1 MRRGNKCE
9 AVSPNFEFRDGVVHG
24 TKSQGARH
32 TKRKITY
39 RKETPTQ
46 GTKKTEDSL
55 RSGSE
60 CPLVESD
67 DIRNALTPVPQPIE
81 QEWLFC
87 SPPTPQVV
95 SLFSMSPLSEQ
106 AIMRS
111 LIRTECELFYLTHW
125 ENACVQSLP
134 SFRGQL
140 HAMAE
145 EHEPLM
151 QALLALSACNM
162 SRSLPEGT
170 ERGTGASHS
179 HITYRPRRDYL
190 LSSQHYYGSAVKQI
204 ARTITKGTSSDQSHT
219 LMAMVLCCLFE
230 SAMGNFK
237 GFACHAQGVDTFI
250 HTHLT
255 PISSDP
261 IGRELTE
268 AWVLA
273 KYHTWW
279 LRINFSSFSFQ
290 LSQGSLCL
298 SPNILSMLRSIN
310 ARRAIL
316 KSILCESYRLNNIA
330 LLQLGPS
337 GIKNSEVTFDEC
349 LASLQTES
357 KRLDEWHSTI
367 PQSELPIESFSGFVD
382 FEKEQYHPLVFKSHY
397 FAMNYA
403 YYVCSRIM
411 QCTALLRELQST
423 RNQSFDP
430 GRKEVNYWM
439 TILARITSGL
449 DKQDCFRNNVYSIG
463 ISSLLTACLL
473 RCHNITIG
481 RWIENLLYEWTTSHI
496 LEEGSFPVA
505 QALQAVRLI
514 NEEKAA
520 DSDIY
525 AIALPEDDGGGTGKF
540 MSYHSQHFDEIV
552 ITGRRGMSGRLYSE
566 LVPINIE
573 G

>member
-1 MRRGNKCE
+1 M
-9 AVSPNFEFRDGVVHG
+9 
-24 TKSQGARH
+24 
-32 TKRKITY
+32 
-39 RKETPTQ
+39 
-46 GTKKTEDSL
+46 
-55 RSGSE
+55 
-60 CPLVESD
+60 
-67 DIRNALTPVPQPIE
+67 
-81 QEWLFC
+81 
-87 SPPTPQVV
+87 
-95 SLFSMSPLSEQ
+95 
-106 AIMRS
+106 
-111 LIRTECELFYLTHW
+111 
-125 ENACVQSLP
+125 
-134 SFRGQL
+134 
-140 HAMAE
+140 
-145 EHEPLM
+145 
-151 QALLALSACNM
+151 
-162 SRSLPEGT
+162 
-170 ERGTGASHS
+170 
-179 HITYRPRRDYL
+179 
-190 LSSQHYYGSAVKQI
+190 
-204 ARTITKGTSSDQSHT
+204 
-219 LMAMVLCCLFE
+219 
-230 SAMGNFK
+230 
-237 GFACHAQGVDTFI
+237 
-250 HTHLT
+250 
-255 PISSDP
+255 
-261 IGRELTE
+261 
-268 AWVLA
+268 
-273 KYHTWW
+273 
-279 LRINFSSFSFQ
+279 
-290 LSQGSLCL
+290 
-298 SPNILSMLRSIN
+298 
-310 ARRAIL
+310 
-316 KSILCESYRLNNIA
+316 
-330 LLQLGPS
+330 
-337 GIKNSEVTFDEC
+337 
-349 LASLQTES
+349 
-357 KRLDEWHSTI
+357 
-367 PQSELPIESFSGFVD
+367 
-382 FEKEQYHPLVFKSHY
+382 FKSHY